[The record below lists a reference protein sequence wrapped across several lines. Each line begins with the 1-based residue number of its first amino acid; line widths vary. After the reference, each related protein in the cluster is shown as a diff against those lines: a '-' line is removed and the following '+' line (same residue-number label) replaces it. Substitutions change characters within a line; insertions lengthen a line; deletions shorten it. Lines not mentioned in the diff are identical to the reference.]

1 MSRATR
7 FVASAALKGRR
18 HATNPAPD
26 RAHNVM
32 PGNHLLAPRRAR
44 RRTRL
49 YGIALGY
56 IILIQAPPP
65 RQSGTLPFSPTAR
78 PVSVTQPAAVQATER
93 ACLIANPVAGRG
105 RARRL
110 LPVARRA
117 FAELVRG
124 DVRLTLRP
132 GDEERLTREAIAG
145 ECTTIAV
152 LGGDGTWSKVAGA
165 LVDAGSHCRLL
176 PLAAGTG
183 NDFPKTLGLPT
194 DDFAAMARIAASGGS
209 RAIDVGSVEGRVF
222 VNSVG
227 FGFDVAA
234 LEVAARTPWL
244 GGNALYAY
252 AALNLLFRYRGVYAE
267 LLDDPPGDTPPVF
280 QHLLTLVLANGPR
293 FGGSFVI
300 APDAQLADG
309 RLDAVTIRDAS
320 ALRRI
325 GLLAAV
331 KRGRHTRG
339 HAGVEARPLARAW
352 ARFPEAPLYEV
363 DGELVRAR
371 SAMLEIR
378 CLPAA
383 LRVATP
389 A

>member
-1 MSRATR
+1 M
-7 FVASAALKGRR
+7 
-18 HATNPAPD
+18 
-26 RAHNVM
+26 
-32 PGNHLLAPRRAR
+32 
-44 RRTRL
+44 
-49 YGIALGY
+49 
-56 IILIQAPPP
+56 
-65 RQSGTLPFSPTAR
+65 
-78 PVSVTQPAAVQATER
+78 TQPAAVQAVER
-93 ACLIANPVAGRG
+93 ACLIVNPVAGRG

-110 LPVARRA
+110 LASARRA
-117 FAELVRG
+117 FAELVHG
-124 DVRLTLRP
+124 DVRLTARP
-132 GDEERLTREAIAG
+132 GDEERLTREAIAAG
-145 ECTTIAV
+145 CTTIVV

-165 LVDAGSHCRLL
+165 LVEAGSRCRLL

-183 NDFPKTLGLPT
+183 NDFPKTLGLPAS
-194 DDFAAMARIAASGGS
+194 DFAAMARLAASGAS

-244 GGNALYAY
+244 GGSALYAY
-252 AALNLLFRYRGVYAE
+252 AALNLLFRYRGVHAE
-267 LLDDPPGDTPPVF
+267 LLDAPPGDAPPAF
-280 QHLLTLVLANGPR
+280 QHLLALVLANGPR
-293 FGGSFVI
+293 FGGSFII

-309 RLDAVTIRDAS
+309 RLDAVSIRDAS

-339 HAGVEARPLARAW
+339 HVGVEARQLSRAW
-352 ARFPEAPLYEV
+352 TRFPEAPLYEI
-363 DGELVRAR
+363 DGELIRAR
-371 SAMLEIR
+371 SATLEIR

-383 LRVATP
+383 LRVAAP